1 MGLLGLFY
9 RVLGEYSWDGLKSKG
24 RSVDHPGG
32 LMSKF
37 SLFVLVSDS
46 TMDLKA
52 HTHLFVLSLLGP
64 SLTRCIPYSFK
75 RQLNASEI

>member
-1 MGLLGLFY
+1 
-9 RVLGEYSWDGLKSKG
+9 
-24 RSVDHPGG
+24 
-32 LMSKF
+32 MSKF